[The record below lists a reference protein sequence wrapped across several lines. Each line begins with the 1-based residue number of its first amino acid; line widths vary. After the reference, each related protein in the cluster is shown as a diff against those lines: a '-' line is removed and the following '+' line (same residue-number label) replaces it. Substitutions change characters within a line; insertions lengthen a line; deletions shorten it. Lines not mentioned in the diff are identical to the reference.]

1 MNTYQRFYMIHH
13 FKRAASG
20 AQLVQRRKQGADT
33 CGQSELLIAFQ
44 KCLDAFV
51 KRCNSGFL
59 PQTLICT
66 ECGPDLS
73 RLLWGFFQLRQF
85 WNNSKTMKGA
95 DKTKELELRNWRERA
110 QHSTGYPGILS
121 LHHSK
126 ICAFFLS
133 VQDVS
138 TNLIS
143 RTHVFKHFCGFEKA
157 SLSLSFLSWKEE
169 IVIFTLQ
176 GVVKMK
182 CDQVWETFQNLTR
195 YPAFS
200 SVGIWASVENWALSR
215 AHPSGSSHSDSL
227 GVLQLTLP
235 LRFFYGSVN
244 CS

>member
-1 MNTYQRFYMIHH
+1 M
-13 FKRAASG
+13 
-20 AQLVQRRKQGADT
+20 QLR
-33 CGQSELLIAFQ
+33 LP
-44 KCLDAFV
+44 
-51 KRCNSGFL
+51 

-95 DKTKELELRNWRERA
+95 DKAKELELKNWIGLSIPQDTQE
-110 QHSTGYPGILS
+110 SLS

-182 CDQVWETFQNLTR
+182 CDQVWETSQNLTR
-195 YPAFS
+195 YPALS

-235 LRFFYGSVN
+235 LRFFLWLYKL
-244 CS
+244 